1 MHAIQNSE
9 RPVKSEP
16 AIERLRDFIAEG
28 NFASGDR
35 LPSERA
41 LTGRLKMTRTE
52 LRKALDALER
62 EGAVWRHVG
71 KGTFVADTDV
81 GNVPD
86 DLIGLGRR
94 LTPFRMMRARLV
106 IEPAIA
112 REAAVNASS
121 EDLTQM
127 QRAMDRT
134 QSATTWAE
142 YEEQDDKF
150 HHHVAQAS
158 DNSLLVF
165 LFQQLNEVRRSVAW
179 GSVVR
184 ESARPPQKHTSF
196 NEHEAIVQAI
206 ADRNPNAAY
215 EAMRTHLRS
224 VSGRLFGDD

>member
-1 MHAIQNSE
+1 M
-9 RPVKSEP
+9 
-16 AIERLRDFIAEG
+16 
-28 NFASGDR
+28 
-35 LPSERA
+35 
-41 LTGRLKMTRTE
+41 
-52 LRKALDALER
+52 
-62 EGAVWRHVG
+62 
-71 KGTFVADTDV
+71 ADTDV
-81 GNVPD
+81 GNLQD
-86 DLIGLGRR
+86 DLKGLGRH

-112 REAAVNASS
+112 REAAVNASN

-134 QSATTWAE
+134 QAATTWAE

-158 DNSLLVF
+158 DNSLLAF

-196 NEHEAIVQAI
+196 DEHEAIVQAI
-206 ADRNPNAAY
+206 ANRNPNAAY

-224 VSGRLFGDD
+224 VSDRLFGED